1 MVADKPHVAVA
12 VAGRSEAVAAKTR
25 RERIEQEAAAIG
37 GRREHGIEA
46 DPEWIE
52 QEPIPLLLARPTLG
66 DLSCYLDSIGQVV
79 GLGVDIHTS
88 DAFEQIATVCGAFVY
103 CRYADVGEPH
113 QSVLV
118 AVPSGSLHKR
128 PYIVVISLLPAQ
140 AFSLI

>member
-79 GLGVDIHTS
+79 GQGVDINTS
-88 DAFEQIATVCGAFVY
+88 DDIAQIAPVGGAFGS
-103 CRYADVGEPH
+103 CRYAGVGERSTSGFVPVR
-113 QSVLV
+113 SERRLSRK
-118 AVPSGSLHKR
+118 AV
-128 PYIVVISLLPAQ
+128 
-140 AFSLI
+140 

>member
-79 GLGVDIHTS
+79 GQGVDINTS
-88 DAFEQIATVCGAFVY
+88 DAIEQIATVGGAFGY
-103 CRYADVGEPH
+103 RSEEHTSELQSLMRISYAVFCLKKKKNAE
-113 QSVLV
+113 
-118 AVPSGSLHKR
+118 K
-128 PYIVVISLLPAQ
+128 YINT
-140 AFSLI
+140 

>member
-66 DLSCYLDSIGQVV
+66 DLSCYLDGLGQAV
-79 GLGVDIHTS
+79 GQGVDINTDRQRVVS
-88 DAFEQIATVCGAFVY
+88 GKSGAV
-103 CRYADVGEPH
+103 
-113 QSVLV
+113 SVDL
-118 AVPSGSLHKR
+118 GGGRK
-128 PYIVVISLLPAQ
+128 I
-140 AFSLI
+140 